1 MGLGAVLLASR
12 LSNKLDK
19 TMYIILKVVAYIIAC
34 HRAILLLA
42 SIDGYMIVINLC
54 YLVTHILLAVFIGND
69 MYVNIGK
76 NDKILNDDLHYKG

>member
-1 MGLGAVLLASR
+1 MTLNYFS
-12 LSNKLDK
+12 
-19 TMYIILKVVAYIIAC
+19 I
-34 HRAILLLA
+34 

-69 MYVNIGK
+69 MYVNTGK